1 MEEIPNLIK
10 KKYKRCQEQLLLLE
24 MTEETITDLRSQWQK
39 KVELLSFPNNIKKMP
54 AVVIEQL
61 NNQDQIYLYL
71 DLISQ
76 YIAFGLCHTR
86 RNASKKNE
94 LLRN

>member
-1 MEEIPNLIK
+1 
-10 KKYKRCQEQLLLLE
+10 
-24 MTEETITDLRSQWQK
+24 
-39 KVELLSFPNNIKKMP
+39 VELLSFPNNIKKMP

-76 YIAFGLCHTR
+76 YTAFGLW
-86 RNASKKNE
+86 
-94 LLRN
+94 